1 MGKRLVNVKILG
13 FIIFIAFCLC
23 TVIFHY
29 YLILYFYFRK
39 SEESPS
45 QLANEGGESPKVG
58 EGGEEHKLEGEG
70 GESTAPH
77 ITLADLLG

>member
-1 MGKRLVNVKILG
+1 MLG
-13 FIIFIAFCLC
+13 FIIFIAFCIY

-29 YLILYFYFRK
+29 YLILYYYFRK

>member
-1 MGKRLVNVKILG
+1 MIHH
-13 FIIFIAFCLC
+13 IIHFVLYSHI
-23 TVIFHY
+23 
-29 YLILYFYFRK
+29 YLILICYLRK

-45 QLANEGGESPKVG
+45 QLTDEGGESSKVG

>member
-1 MGKRLVNVKILG
+1 M
-13 FIIFIAFCLC
+13 
-23 TVIFHY
+23 HS
-29 YLILYFYFRK
+29 YLILTCHFRK
-39 SEESPS
+39 AEESPS
-45 QLANEGGESPKVG
+45 QLASEGGESPKVG